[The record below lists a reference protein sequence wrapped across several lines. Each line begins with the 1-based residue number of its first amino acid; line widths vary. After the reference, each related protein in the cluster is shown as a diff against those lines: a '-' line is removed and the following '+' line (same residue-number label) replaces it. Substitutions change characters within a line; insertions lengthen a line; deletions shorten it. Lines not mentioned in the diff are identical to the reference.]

1 MLTDRLEHPVEHA
14 AVIGASFI
22 ALETAAA
29 LRARDVKVTVV
40 APDAVPLA
48 KILGEELGATSSSCI
63 PTRAWSSSS
72 KAS

>member
-29 LRARDVKVTVV
+29 LRARDVKVTVGGTGCGT
-40 APDAVPLA
+40 A
-48 KILGEELGATSSSCI
+48 GEDS
-63 PTRAWSSSS
+63 R
-72 KAS
+72 